1 MLRGS
6 IHEIPFNHHP
16 IDDIE
21 PEPQISEAYRDA
33 ALRLVLV
40 LEIAYDFVVQSDRP
54 RMAMQQVGIA
64 LGLPSA
70 LRASETE
77 LALLNQVTRQ
87 DFSKGVTR
95 FLRVSQLPPALGIK
109 SDAAKASFRNSH

>member
-1 MLRGS
+1 LLLIGRTLS
-6 IHEIPFNHHP
+6 IAIGRPPPLVLTRDIPVYAHP
-16 IDDIE
+16 IDELE

-87 DFSKGVTR
+87 VFFERGNAR
-95 FLRVSQLPPALGIK
+95 P
-109 SDAAKASFRNSH
+109 

>member
-1 MLRGS
+1 VLTRD
-6 IHEIPFNHHP
+6 IPVYAHP
-16 IDDIE
+16 IDELE

-87 DFSKGVTR
+87 VFFERGNA
-95 FLRVSQLPPALGIK
+95 LP
-109 SDAAKASFRNSH
+109 